1 MKTKLQV
8 LSAWLFFWVG
18 VPGLMAGE
26 PLIISSTGV
35 PYKWNNSAPLPFHPD
50 GGGLGLLGN
59 AEAVAMADEA
69 FQIWASVPLT
79 DIAFFNDG
87 QITDTT
93 GVPIDVTLANLNQI
107 SDANGQNEI
116 VFDEDGEIF
125 EAIFGPG
132 SGVLGFAGPDFITD
146 TAPFFVLEASA
157 FLNGRFVD
165 GNEDN
170 GEISVELMK
179 ATFVHEFG
187 HYLNLAHSQVN
198 GFAAFF
204 TQENV
209 QGFGA
214 PPDSTVETMY
224 PILGD
229 VGQTSPHADDIATF
243 ALLYGEAGFSASTG
257 AIAGRIFFK
266 DGATPANGAN
276 VIARNTSGGAA
287 TLFIDAVSQISG
299 AFSAAQFSGGSS
311 DPNLI
316 GRYTLNGLTPGANY
330 SVEIDEIGVGGFSS
344 ATLIPFPGPE
354 DFYNGANESGDP
366 DADDETEITTVT
378 PTAGA
383 TINDINIIFNDELP
397 PLVLDKYD
405 DSIET
410 ILIPRSPAG
419 SNDYF
424 AVRHSVPASI
434 DAPYTISDIRFFNN
448 DDLTVWPQVMVVA
461 PNANGQPDLANPLA
475 VFNNVSGGAL
485 QFININANL
494 EISSLNDFFV
504 VIQLPP
510 GQSLNNVGSGG
521 GPGVGTDTDLSL
533 GFIIGNLVSTDGVNF
548 VELEEANLAIE
559 IELTGA
565 QRPDAFEPNNNLANA
580 KPVILGS
587 RVKGYIDPPGDLDF
601 FSFTGTA
608 DDFIRVDVDA
618 AVLGSTMDGF
628 VTLVNSSGVVIAEND
643 DEIFGARI
651 DPLLETT
658 LPASG
663 TYFLIMDTFEN
674 HENNNPVGSPAHF
687 YEFTVSKLATTPR
700 LTHATGN
707 VSFTMW
713 SNGVY
718 GDDGTNTGGGFSF
731 MGNPGATLFSGGFL
745 AATST
750 KIAVNVPSVR
760 DDLDAPLVDFEQ
772 RVPFAPFSSSVNFNQ
787 IAFCEF
793 DEGAANAFNSSIGVT
808 VRQTSLSNS
817 SDKFV
822 LVQCEITNI
831 TTSAISNIYFGQFAD
846 WDVGVN
852 NFLNNR
858 GGYDASR
865 NLLYMF
871 EFGSNPNDVNFYGIK
886 ALQPASG
893 ARLIVNSQTLVF
905 TPATVFDALSNFNG
919 PGPQPITSSA
929 DYWSFIGS
937 GPFTLGAETSVT
949 VGFAWVGGTSL
960 TDLQANADAAQ
971 AAWDNFVVSVEDEP
985 VATVPAQF
993 LLEQNYPNPF
1003 NPSTKIK
1010 YGIAE
1015 NTQVSLIIYNMLG
1028 QAVRTLVDERQSPN
1042 FYEIEW
1048 DGRNDEGILLSS
1060 GVYFYKLTAGAE
1072 VQLRKMLLLK

>member
-1 MKTKLQV
+1 LKTKLQA
-8 LSAWLFFWVG
+8 LSAFFAFLFG
-18 VPGLMAGE
+18 VAYLMAGE
-26 PLIISSTGV
+26 PLIISSTGA
-35 PYKWNNSAPLPFHPD
+35 PYKWDNSAPLPFHPD
-50 GGGLGLLGN
+50 GGGLGLLSN
-59 AEAVAMADEA
+59 VEAVTMTAES
-69 FQIWASVPLT
+69 FQIWASVPMT
-79 DIAFFNDG
+79 TIAFFNGG
-87 QITDTT
+87 QITDTL
-93 GVPIDVTLANLNQI
+93 GNAIDVTLANLNQI
-107 SDANGQNEI
+107 DEMNGLNEI
-116 VFDEDGEIF
+116 VFDETGEIF
-125 EAIFGPG
+125 DAFFGPG
-132 SGVLGFAGPDFITD
+132 SGVLGFAGPDFLTNS
-146 TAPFFVLEASA
+146 APFFVIEASA

-165 GNEDN
+165 GNQNN
-170 GEISVELMK
+170 GEISVPVMK
-179 ATFVHEFG
+179 AVFVHEFG

-204 TQENV
+204 TQDDV

-224 PILGD
+224 PVLGD
-229 VGQTSPHADDIATF
+229 VGQASPHADDIAAF
-243 ALLYGEAGFSASTG
+243 ALLYGDANFSASTG
-257 AIAGRIFFK
+257 AITGRVFFK
-266 DGATPANGAN
+266 DSVTPANGAN
-276 VIARNTSGGAA
+276 VIARNTSGAA
-287 TLFIDAVSQISG
+287 TIFEDAVSQISG
-299 AFSAAQFSGGSS
+299 AFSASQFSGGSS
-311 DPNLI
+311 DPNFI

-354 DFYNGANESGDP
+354 DFYNGANESADP
-366 DADDETEITTVT
+366 DIDDEREITTLT

-383 TINDINIIFNDELP
+383 TVSNIDIIFNDELP

-410 ILIPRSPAG
+410 VLSTPNPAG
-419 SNDYF
+419 ANDHF
-424 AVRHSVPASI
+424 AVRHSLPASI
-434 DAPYTISDIRFFNN
+434 DAPYTISAIRFFNN
-448 DDLTVWPQVMVVA
+448 DDQTVWPRLMVVA
-461 PNANGQPDLANPLA
+461 PNGSGQPDLANPLA
-475 VFNNVSGGAL
+475 VFNNVAGGAL
-485 QFININANL
+485 QFINLNANL
-494 EISSLNDFFV
+494 EVNSLDDFFV

-521 GPGVGTDTDLSL
+521 GPGIGADTNLRL
-533 GFIIGNLVSTDGVNF
+533 GFIAGNLVSTDGVNF
-548 VELEEANLAIE
+548 VQLEEANLAIE
-559 IELTGA
+559 IVLAGV
-565 QRPDAFEPNNNLANA
+565 QRPDAFEPNDNIANA

-601 FSFTGTA
+601 YSFTGSA
-608 DDFIRVDVDA
+608 GDFVRVDVSA
-618 AVLGSTMDGF
+618 QVLGSGIDGF
-628 VTLVNSSGVVIAEND
+628 LTLLNSAGQVIAEND
-643 DEIFGARI
+643 DESFGIRI

-658 LPASG
+658 LPTND

-674 HENNNPVGSPAHF
+674 HANNAPVGGPAHF
-687 YEFTVSKLATTPR
+687 YEFTINKLATSPR

-713 SNGVY
+713 ANGVY
-718 GDDGTNTGGGFSF
+718 GDDGTNTGDGFSF
-731 MGNPGATLFSGGFL
+731 MGSPGATLFSGGFL

-772 RVPFAPFSSSVNFNQ
+772 QVPFAPFSSSVNFNQ

-793 DEGAANAFNSSIGVT
+793 DEGAANAFNSPIGVT

-817 SDKFV
+817 NDKFV
-822 LVQCEITNI
+822 LVQCEITN
-831 TTSAISNIYFGQFAD
+831 TTTATISNIYFGQFAD

-858 GGYDASR
+858 GGYDGSR
-865 NLLYMF
+865 NLIYMF
-871 EFGSNPNDVNFYGIK
+871 EFGSNLNDVNFYGIK
-886 ALQPASG
+886 TLQSASG
-893 ARLIVNSQTLVF
+893 ARLIVNDQNLVF
-905 TPATVFDALSNFNG
+905 TAATVFDALSNFNG
-919 PGPQPITSSA
+919 PGPQPVTTNA

-937 GPFTLGAETSVT
+937 GPFTLAAGASVT
-949 VGFAWVGGTSL
+949 IGFAWVGGASL

-971 AAWDNFVVSVEDEP
+971 AAWNNFVVSVEDEP
-985 VATVPAQF
+985 VAPVPAQF

-1028 QAVRTLVDERQSPN
+1028 QAVRTLVNERQSPN

-1072 VQLRKMLLLK
+1072 VQLRKMLFLK